1 MKNTKQ
7 NIELVSKASPFQNNG
22 NINQHDRPKTQNGTD
37 SFNRPPPNRQPF
49 ERNENINQHQR
60 PIEQNNYWSLSG
72 QPPRNGP
79 PFHVVVMLFGGNGN
93 INPYKEELFEK

>member
-1 MKNTKQ
+1 MINYIYFIFILLRSFIKAFFIYLNILLSLKTITAISDKNSLRYVKNTKQ

-49 ERNENINQHQR
+49 ERNENIN
-60 PIEQNNYWSLSG
+60 N
-72 QPPRNGP
+72 
-79 PFHVVVMLFGGNGN
+79 V
-93 INPYKEELFEK
+93 KT